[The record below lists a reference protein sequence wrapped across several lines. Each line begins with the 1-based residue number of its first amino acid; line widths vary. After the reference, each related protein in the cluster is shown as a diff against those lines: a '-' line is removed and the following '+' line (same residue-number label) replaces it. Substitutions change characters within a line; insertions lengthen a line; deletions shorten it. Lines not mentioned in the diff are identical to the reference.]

1 MRHLLGLVLIL
12 SFISSAVSQPR
23 YPIQG
28 NRYLEN
34 HQIRPQKPTP
44 AQKNLLVRSQ
54 TRSDSLDILN
64 YTIDLDITNFS
75 NRRIQGS
82 CTVNFVFLEET
93 TTQMVLDLLQLSID
107 SIQFDG
113 SLIEYSYDGNLIT
126 IDLPAGLDTEMSHD
140 VQVYYHGTPTVAA
153 SNFGGLA
160 FTNNMAYN
168 LGIGLG
174 ENPYNFGRSWFPCFD
189 NFVERSTYDLNIIS
203 ANGREAYCS
212 GDFVEEVALEDTR
225 IRRSYR
231 INEPMTTYL
240 VGIAVSDFATIESTH
255 TGQYGT
261 HPIQFVASAD
271 NIGAMDDSFV
281 YLGDAIDAFESWYG
295 PYIWSRVGFVLTP
308 VGAMEHV
315 HLIAYPEFV
324 GISGPNFNQNRLM
337 AHELAHHWW
346 GNITT
351 LSSPADMWI
360 KEGNAEYCAH
370 LFTEYVFGKEDFIE
384 QMRSNQ
390 TLVLRTAHIED
401 DGFQPL
407 SGIPYE
413 QTYGVHTYNKGA
425 AVLHNMRSYMGDS
438 LFSSAQTA
446 VLTDLAF
453 TAVNAEE
460 YRDYLSTV
468 SGLDMGPFFDD
479 WIFSPG
485 YSNYE
490 LEEMIITPTGSNFEV
505 EVTVQQKL
513 RATESYHTN
522 EPVGVTFFAADWTA
536 ETVQMRASDELS
548 TATFTLPFEPVM
560 TIINFEQTLNMGRMN
575 RSYEITEPG
584 PQNVAGTNLF
594 TLNVEN
600 IPAGDSA
607 LLNVVHH
614 WTGADETGDPIV
626 EVSNTHY
633 WSVQGILPDDF
644 EMRSFIRFNGGENDL
659 DFELLQAGIET
670 VKMMYRPTF
679 DSDWE
684 IYPYAEISPF
694 GNGGLARLEPILPG
708 EYTLANFYDDVS
720 TENILDEAEI
730 TISPNPTQDWLRVEV
745 DAPAVV
751 DEYQLQLYKLNGQLL
766 REEAYPK
773 SNQLDVNWSLAG
785 MPAGTYVLYI
795 RNGKGSR
802 AVEVVVQ

>member
-1 MRHLLGLVLIL
+1 M
-12 SFISSAVSQPR
+12 
-23 YPIQG
+23 
-28 NRYLEN
+28 
-34 HQIRPQKPTP
+34 
-44 AQKNLLVRSQ
+44 
-54 TRSDSLDILN
+54 
-64 YTIDLDITNFS
+64 
-75 NRRIQGS
+75 
-82 CTVNFVFLEET
+82 C
-93 TTQMVLDLLQLSID
+93 
-107 SIQFDG
+107 
-113 SLIEYSYDGNLIT
+113 
-126 IDLPAGLDTEMSHD
+126 
-140 VQVYYHGTPTVAA
+140 
-153 SNFGGLA
+153 
-160 FTNNMAYN
+160 
-168 LGIGLG
+168 
-174 ENPYNFGRSWFPCFD
+174 
-189 NFVERSTYDLNIIS
+189 
-203 ANGREAYCS
+203 
-212 GDFVEEVALEDTR
+212 
-225 IRRSYR
+225 
-231 INEPMTTYL
+231 
-240 VGIAVSDFATIESTH
+240 
-255 TGQYGT
+255 
-261 HPIQFVASAD
+261 
-271 NIGAMDDSFV
+271 
-281 YLGDAIDAFESWYG
+281 
-295 PYIWSRVGFVLTP
+295 
-308 VGAMEHV
+308 
-315 HLIAYPEFV
+315 
-324 GISGPNFNQNRLM
+324 
-337 AHELAHHWW
+337 
-346 GNITT
+346 
-351 LSSPADMWI
+351 
-360 KEGNAEYCAH
+360 
-370 LFTEYVFGKEDFIE
+370 
-384 QMRSNQ
+384 
-390 TLVLRTAHIED
+390 
-401 DGFQPL
+401 
-407 SGIPYE
+407 
-413 QTYGVHTYNKGA
+413 
-425 AVLHNMRSYMGDS
+425 SYMGDS

-720 TENILDEAEI
+720 TENILDGAEI

-773 SNQLDVNWSLAG
+773 STHLDVSWSLAG